1 MADDLSRLLQHIA
14 QQYTGPQEIK
24 EVERDDPNISA
35 DDLGRQRDRAL
46 RGEERLVQELEDAF
60 RRGLARSYRAR
71 QAGGD
76 AISLDDRDP
85 EQNRIAD
92 ALVHFLVGPGIAT
105 SRTRETSPQH
115 YIYTIWVD
123 WPRLFRVAREARI
136 DLKASIRQ
144 MPDT

>member
-1 MADDLSRLLQHIA
+1 MADDLARLLRHIA
-14 QQYTGPQEIK
+14 HQYTGPQEVK

-35 DDLGRQRDRAL
+35 DDLGRQRDRAM
-46 RGEERLVQELEDAF
+46 RDEERRVQELKDAF

-71 QAGGD
+71 EAGGD

-85 EQNRIAD
+85 DQNRIAD

-105 SRTRETSPQH
+105 SRTRETIPQH

-144 MPDT
+144 IPDE